1 MVRSVQENYF
11 SFKWYEAV
19 QRIYIFV
26 ILAAIVF
33 AASYSDSI
41 KQFFAPA
48 ETGEEAVAEQKKSP
62 ARDDSYEQL
71 RIDLYRIATT
81 LSDLQGKAQLLRMA
95 QENREWFT
103 DEDFAHLD
111 ALIETTDRELEA
123 AQEAYEQAKTEFT
136 KITVQMMVEEYSS
149 QQ

>member
-1 MVRSVQENYF
+1 
-11 SFKWYEAV
+11 V

-41 KQFFAPA
+41 KQFFVPA
-48 ETGEEAVAEQKKSP
+48 ERGEEEVAERKSP

-103 DEDFAHLD
+103 DEDYAHLD
-111 ALIETTDRELEA
+111 ALLETTDRELEA
-123 AQEAYEQAKTEFT
+123 AQEAYEKAKKEFT

>member
-1 MVRSVQENYF
+1 M
-11 SFKWYEAV
+11 

-48 ETGEEAVAEQKKSP
+48 ETAEEEVAERNKP

-103 DEDFAHLD
+103 DADYAHLD
-111 ALIETTDRELEA
+111 ALLETTDRELET
-123 AQEAYEQAKTEFT
+123 AQEAYEKAKKEFT

>member
-1 MVRSVQENYF
+1 M
-11 SFKWYEAV
+11 

-48 ETGEEAVAEQKKSP
+48 ETGEETVAEQKKSP

-103 DEDFAHLD
+103 DEDYAHLD
-111 ALIETTDRELEA
+111 ALLETTDRELET
-123 AQEAYEQAKTEFT
+123 AQETYEKAKKEFT

>member
-1 MVRSVQENYF
+1 
-11 SFKWYEAV
+11 V

-41 KQFFAPA
+41 KQFFSPA
-48 ETGEEAVAEQKKSP
+48 ETGEEEVAERKKP

-103 DEDFAHLD
+103 DEDYAHLD
-111 ALIETTDRELEA
+111 ALLETTNRELET
-123 AQEAYEQAKTEFT
+123 AQEAYEKAKKEFT

>member
-48 ETGEEAVAEQKKSP
+48 ETGEEAVAEQKKPP

-103 DEDFAHLD
+103 DENYAHLD
-111 ALIETTDRELEA
+111 DLIESTDQELAA
-123 AQEAYEQAKTEFT
+123 AQEAYEEAKKEFT

>member
-1 MVRSVQENYF
+1 M
-11 SFKWYEAV
+11 

-48 ETGEEAVAEQKKSP
+48 ETVEEEVAEQKKP

-103 DEDFAHLD
+103 DEDYTHLD
-111 ALIETTDRELEA
+111 ALIETTDRELKT
-123 AQEAYEQAKTEFT
+123 AQEAYEKAKKEFT

>member
-1 MVRSVQENYF
+1 M
-11 SFKWYEAV
+11 

-48 ETGEEAVAEQKKSP
+48 GTGEEAVAEQKKSP

-103 DEDFAHLD
+103 DENYAHLD
-111 ALIETTDRELEA
+111 ALIESTDRELAA
-123 AQEAYEQAKTEFT
+123 AQEAYEEAKKEFT

>member
-1 MVRSVQENYF
+1 M
-11 SFKWYEAV
+11 

-48 ETGEEAVAEQKKSP
+48 ETGKEEVAERKKP
-62 ARDDSYEQL
+62 APDDSYEQL

-103 DEDFAHLD
+103 DEDYAHLD
-111 ALIETTDRELEA
+111 ALLETTDRELET
-123 AQEAYEQAKTEFT
+123 AQEAYEKAKKEFT

>member
-1 MVRSVQENYF
+1 M
-11 SFKWYEAV
+11 

-41 KQFFAPA
+41 KQFFSPA
-48 ETGEEAVAEQKKSP
+48 ETAEEEVAERNKP

-103 DEDFAHLD
+103 DEDYTHLD
-111 ALIETTDRELEA
+111 ALIETTDRELET
-123 AQEAYEQAKTEFT
+123 AQEAYEKAKKEFT

>member
-1 MVRSVQENYF
+1 M
-11 SFKWYEAV
+11 

-48 ETGEEAVAEQKKSP
+48 ETVEEEVAERKKP
-62 ARDDSYEQL
+62 DRDDSYEQL

-103 DEDFAHLD
+103 DEDYTHLD
-111 ALIETTDRELEA
+111 ALIETTDRELKT
-123 AQEAYEQAKTEFT
+123 AQEAYEKAKKEFT

>member
-48 ETGEEAVAEQKKSP
+48 ETGEEEVAERKKSP

-103 DEDFAHLD
+103 DEDYAHLD
-111 ALIETTDRELEA
+111 ALLETTDRELEA
-123 AQEAYEQAKTEFT
+123 AQEAYEKAKKEFT

>member
-1 MVRSVQENYF
+1 M
-11 SFKWYEAV
+11 
-19 QRIYIFV
+19 QRIYIFL
-26 ILAAIVF
+26 IIAAIVF

-41 KQFFAPA
+41 KQFFTPTK
-48 ETGEEAVAEQKKSP
+48 TGEETALERKESP
-62 ARDDSYEQL
+62 LRDDSYEQL

-81 LSDLQGKAQLLRMA
+81 LSDLQGKSQLLRMA

-103 DEDFAHLD
+103 DENYAHLD
-111 ALIETTDRELEA
+111 ALIESTDRELAA
-123 AQEAYEQAKTEFT
+123 AQEAYEEAKKEFT